1 LLSRPIGISRTTH
14 RPHGIDA
21 AARESIRRSNIRL
34 GAGVHESAFTH
45 ANVGRLTRYEVASWA
60 LERPNWKRG
69 LFPLET
75 LILLP
80 ETLAQFI
87 REERN

>member
-1 LLSRPIGISRTTH
+1 MRRPENASVPAISAWER
-14 RPHGIDA
+14 GFY
-21 AARESIRRSNIRL
+21 
-34 GAGVHESAFTH
+34 ESAFTH
-45 ANVGRLTRYEVASWA
+45 ANVGRLTRHKGGFEGLWSG
-60 LERPNWKRG
+60 LTGKRR

-80 ETLAQFI
+80 ETLAQFV

>member
-1 LLSRPIGISRTTH
+1 MRRPESASVAAISDWER
-14 RPHGIDA
+14 GFY
-21 AARESIRRSNIRL
+21 
-34 GAGVHESAFTH
+34 ESAFTR
-45 ANVGRLTRYEVASWA
+45 ANVGRLTLYEGGFVGLWSG
-60 LERPNWKRG
+60 LTGKRA

>member
-1 LLSRPIGISRTTH
+1 L
-14 RPHGIDA
+14 
-21 AARESIRRSNIRL
+21 IR
-34 GAGVHESAFTH
+34 AT
-45 ANVGRLTRYEVASWA
+45 NV
-60 LERPNWKRG
+60 KRG